1 MKLKT
6 EIIEKIKETKSW
18 FLEKINKIDK
28 SLTRLTKK
36 KEEQTQITD
45 REMKAGSSLLS
56 TWTLKGCGR
65 DTVNRWNYLCL
76 TSQAIPLLS

>member
-56 TWTLKGCGR
+56 TWTLKGCWR

>member
-6 EIIEKIKETKSW
+6 EIIEKIKETKGR

-36 KEEQTQITD
+36 KEEQTQITN

-56 TWTLKGCGR
+56 T
-65 DTVNRWNYLCL
+65 
-76 TSQAIPLLS
+76 

>member
-6 EIIEKIKETKSW
+6 EIIEKIKETKSR

-36 KEEQTQITD
+36 KEEQTQITN

-56 TWTLKGCGR
+56 TWTLKGC
-65 DTVNRWNYLCL
+65 
-76 TSQAIPLLS
+76 